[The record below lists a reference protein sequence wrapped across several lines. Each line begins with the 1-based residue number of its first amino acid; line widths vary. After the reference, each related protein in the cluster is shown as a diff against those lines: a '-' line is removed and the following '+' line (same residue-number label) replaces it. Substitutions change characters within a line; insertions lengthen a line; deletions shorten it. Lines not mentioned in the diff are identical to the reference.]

1 MKNSASCQTP
11 FFHNI
16 LFPKD
21 IMNSQIKGR
30 QTQGTEVPHS
40 LKHRSLTQEF

>member
-1 MKNSASCQTP
+1 MNNSATCQTP

-21 IMNSQIKGR
+21 MNGQIKGR